1 MPPCTRQAYARLTA
15 TPPPALKG
23 AGKSAQ
29 PTFAPQRIRPHSLS
43 RVARQPFTHESLSA
57 ILPLD
62 SFPTLR
68 GARGQAPCT
77 PKIAPFR
84 LPSSVTL
91 FCGRSSHKIVL
102 LKRTSFRSPYT
113 PNAVYL
119 QGFCRF
125 LRCPQTHTQGNNLA
139 WCSWSFRG
147 VLLVTDE
154 AHAVPAPSV
163 GNCPLSFSRS
173 DRCNNA

>member
-1 MPPCTRQAYARLTA
+1 MEQVIPKCLRFWKLALRGGCLTSFYATLRTRSRG
-15 TPPPALKG
+15 AL
-23 AGKSAQ
+23 
-29 PTFAPQRIRPHSLS
+29 PL
-43 RVARQPFTHESLSA
+43 LSA
-57 ILPLD
+57 D

-173 DRCNNA
+173 DRYNNA

>member
-1 MPPCTRQAYARLTA
+1 MTSFYATLRTRSRG
-15 TPPPALKG
+15 AL
-23 AGKSAQ
+23 
-29 PTFAPQRIRPHSLS
+29 PL
-43 RVARQPFTHESLSA
+43 LSA
-57 ILPLD
+57 D

-77 PKIAPFR
+77 PKIALFR

-91 FCGRSSHKIVL
+91 FCGRSSHKIVP
-102 LKRTSFRSPYT
+102 LKRTSFRSRYS

-119 QGFCRF
+119 QGFCPF

-147 VLLVTDE
+147 LLLVTDE

>member
-1 MPPCTRQAYARLTA
+1 MTSFYATLRTRSRG
-15 TPPPALKG
+15 AL
-23 AGKSAQ
+23 
-29 PTFAPQRIRPHSLS
+29 PL
-43 RVARQPFTHESLSA
+43 LSA
-57 ILPLD
+57 D

-119 QGFCRF
+119 QGFCHF

-147 VLLVTDE
+147 VLLVT
-154 AHAVPAPSV
+154 AAGRCPRQRSLCSQCLTQPGLPPAVHKGPVP
-163 GNCPLSFSRS
+163 
-173 DRCNNA
+173 

>member
-1 MPPCTRQAYARLTA
+1 MTSFYATLRTRSRGALPLLSADSSPLSEGQGGK
-15 TPPPALKG
+15 PPAPP
-23 AGKSAQ
+23 KS
-29 PTFAPQRIRPHSLS
+29 P
-43 RVARQPFTHESLSA
+43 
-57 ILPLD
+57 
-62 SFPTLR
+62 
-68 GARGQAPCT
+68 
-77 PKIAPFR
+77 PFR

-91 FCGRSSHKIVL
+91 FCGRSSHKIVF

-119 QGFCRF
+119 QGFYPF

-139 WCSWSFRG
+139 WSSWSFRG
-147 VLLVTDE
+147 LLLVTDE
-154 AHAVPAPSV
+154 VHAVPAPSV